1 MYSHKVHGSKLERET
16 AVWQDRR
23 AWTVALRYW
32 ARAMNVI
39 PFRRERSHRQFARPV
54 EPPAALG
61 AEISPADRATSEDD
75 FEDRRRMQQNL
86 AAFLLVVVLLVVG
99 VWMIDR
105 LKAYSRAMACLESGH
120 RYCIVLDPR
129 HLPGR

>member
-1 MYSHKVHGSKLERET
+1 VQLERESV
-16 AVWQDRR
+16 VWQDHPVSIADR
-23 AWTVALRYW
+23 VALRCW

-39 PFRRERSHRQFARPV
+39 PFRRERARHQFARPV

-61 AEISPADRATSEDD
+61 AEMSSVSRSPSEDD

-86 AAFLLVVVLLVVG
+86 AAFLLIVALLVAG
-99 VWMIDR
+99 AWTIER
-105 LKAYSRAMACLESGH
+105 LKAYSRTLACLEAGH
-120 RYCIVLDPR
+120 RYCTVLDPR

>member
-1 MYSHKVHGSKLERET
+1 
-16 AVWQDRR
+16 
-23 AWTVALRYW
+23 
-32 ARAMNVI
+32 
-39 PFRRERSHRQFARPV
+39 
-54 EPPAALG
+54 
-61 AEISPADRATSEDD
+61 
-75 FEDRRRMQQNL
+75 MQQNL